1 MMILGFW
8 NGVESV
14 FKWCAAFCKEY
25 GLLIIVVG
33 LFVYGTGFL
42 ITLVKG
48 VYDNHKEL
56 VDLIT
61 NRENSVQ
68 MFQSACVNDYD
79 SKQKM
84 ESKRSNSS
92 STDEKV
98 NLSDD
103 KIKIDSRGDSVK
115 IEGNS
120 TISIDSSS
128 QKDRLIE

>member
-1 MMILGFW
+1 MILGFW
-8 NGVESV
+8 NSIGNA
-14 FKWCAAFCKEY
+14 FKWCVSFCKEY

-48 VYDNHKEL
+48 VYDNHNEL

-61 NRENSVQ
+61 ERENSAKT
-68 MFQSACVNDYD
+68 FQSACVDDYD

-84 ESKRSNSS
+84 EAKRVSPSSN
-92 STDEKV
+92 DEDV
-98 NLSDD
+98 NLSND

-115 IEGNS
+115 IENES
-120 TISIDSSS
+120 RINIESSS
-128 QKDRLIE
+128 QNDRLIE

>member
-1 MMILGFW
+1 MILGFW
-8 NGVESV
+8 NSIGNA
-14 FKWCAAFCKEY
+14 FKWCVSFCKEY

-56 VDLIT
+56 VALIT
-61 NRENSVQ
+61 ERENSAQ
-68 MFQSACVNDYD
+68 MFQSACVDDYD

-84 ESKRSNSS
+84 ESKRVSPSSN
-92 STDEKV
+92 DEDV

-103 KIKIDSRGDSVK
+103 MTKIDSRGDSVK
-115 IEGNS
+115 IENDS
-120 TISIDSSS
+120 RINIESSS
-128 QKDRLIE
+128 LNDRLIE

>member
-8 NGVESV
+8 NSIVNS
-14 FKWCAAFCKEY
+14 FKWCVSFCKEY

-33 LFVYGTGFL
+33 LFVFCTGFL

-61 NRENSVQ
+61 NRENSAQ

-84 ESKRSNSS
+84 DSKRVSS
-92 STDEKV
+92 SSDDEDV

-103 KIKIDSRGDSVK
+103 MTKIDSMGDSVK
-115 IEGNS
+115 IENDS
-120 TISIDSSS
+120 RINIESSS
-128 QKDRLIE
+128 QNDKLIE

>member
-1 MMILGFW
+1 MILGFW
-8 NGVESV
+8 NSIGNA
-14 FKWCAAFCKEY
+14 FKWCVSFCKEY

-33 LFVYGTGFL
+33 LFVFGTGFL

-61 NRENSVQ
+61 NRENSAQ

-84 ESKRSNSS
+84 DSKRVSS
-92 STDEKV
+92 SSNDEDV

-103 KIKIDSRGDSVK
+103 MTKIDSRGDSVK